1 MQRRIYGHSVDAVI
15 RPLDE
20 EKAVQAA
27 ADLTGEL
34 FVFSVLAFPAFIVR
48 VIWI

>member
-34 FVFSVLAFPAFIVR
+34 FVFSVLAFPAFIVC